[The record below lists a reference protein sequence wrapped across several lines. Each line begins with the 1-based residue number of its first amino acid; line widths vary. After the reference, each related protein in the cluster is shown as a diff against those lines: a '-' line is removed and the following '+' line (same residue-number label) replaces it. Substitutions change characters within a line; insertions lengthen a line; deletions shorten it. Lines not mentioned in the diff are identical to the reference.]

1 MESFLRL
8 VKDISNSGLI
18 AHLFLYNYNGERV
31 LRINDSLN
39 INIQASFGMPSH
51 SMSKISPT
59 EFLDYLRR
67 SELLEQ
73 DVLESTLTEIRNRAP
88 EILGDIELLTTE
100 FVNRNL
106 LTHWHIRQLLKK
118 KYKGYYLRQYRILGY
133 LGAGGMSSVYLAEHT
148 VMKRRVAIKV
158 LPKRRLNSVYLD
170 RFAREAR
177 AIASLDSNHIVRAY
191 DIDRFE
197 DVHYI
202 VMEYFEGQNL
212 RQRVE
217 TGGPL
222 AYEDAANYIRQA
234 ALGLSDAHKRGI
246 IHRDVKPENI
256 IVNDRDFVKVLD
268 LGLAL
273 LDERLFK
280 GSIPDEDKI
289 LGTAD
294 YLAPEQALDSHR
306 VDARADI
313 YGLGATLYFCLT
325 GSPPFPFGTISERLL
340 AHQRKEPA
348 SIFNERPDAPVD
360 LVEIC
365 AKMMAK
371 KPERRIQTAEHVADV
386 MKIWL
391 IRNGFAHPNEFALDD
406 KASETLNEL
415 ENLVSNSTAEQVFLQ
430 NREIAT
436 EIGFGRDAN
445 LFSQDKK
452 DLPFSLNLQND
463 ESKISF
469 DSLDNGDASSTRE
482 NSPSDKLIL
491 SNKTGKSSFI
501 DHFESTLNE
510 IASSQSSSASYAINL
525 HGDLNQKIN
534 QKGNSSTQGSE
545 SSTNTTGERRKTPEK
560 DFVEFHSPS
569 MRTDKFLPKEG
580 MVRSSEGSLPWYK
593 EVPIWFWTIVV
604 GGYALAIFLAGVLFT
619 LLLNL

>member
-1 MESFLRL
+1 
-8 VKDISNSGLI
+8 
-18 AHLFLYNYNGERV
+18 
-31 LRINDSLN
+31 
-39 INIQASFGMPSH
+39 
-51 SMSKISPT
+51 
-59 EFLDYLRR
+59 
-67 SELLEQ
+67 
-73 DVLESTLTEIRNRAP
+73 
-88 EILGDIELLTTE
+88 
-100 FVNRNL
+100 
-106 LTHWHIRQLLKK
+106 
-118 KYKGYYLRQYRILGY
+118 
-133 LGAGGMSSVYLAEHT
+133 
-148 VMKRRVAIKV
+148 MKRRVAIKV

-191 DIDRFE
+191 DVDRFE

-371 KPERRIQTAEHVADV
+371 KPENRIQTAEHVADV

-391 IRNGFAHPNEFALDD
+391 IRNGFAHPNEFTLDN

-436 EIGFGRDAN
+436 EIGFGRESN
-445 LFSQDKK
+445 LFSQHKNTVTS
-452 DLPFSLNLQND
+452 SLNRQND

-469 DSLDNGDASSTRE
+469 DSSDNADPFSNRE
-482 NSPSDKLIL
+482 DSPSDKLIL

-510 IASSQSSSASYAINL
+510 IATSQSSSTSYAINL
-525 HGDLNQKIN
+525 HDDLKLKVNQN
-534 QKGNSSTQGSE
+534 GNSSASGSK
-545 SSTNTTGERRKTPEK
+545 SSNLNSSVEGHRATEQNLKVFPASFTKKT
-560 DFVEFHSPS
+560 D
-569 MRTDKFLPKEG
+569 TFLVKEG
-580 MVRSSEGSLPWYK
+580 SDRLSEGSLPWYK

-604 GGYALAIFLAGVLFT
+604 GGHALAIFLAGVLFT